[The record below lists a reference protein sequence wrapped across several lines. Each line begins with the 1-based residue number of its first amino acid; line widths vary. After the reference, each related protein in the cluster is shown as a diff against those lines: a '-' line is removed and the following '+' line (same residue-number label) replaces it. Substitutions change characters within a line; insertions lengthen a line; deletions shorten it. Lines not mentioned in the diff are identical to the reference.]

1 MWLLYVTFEDF
12 VCLKYPN
19 KSKEILTTRINI
31 DTYISSPGSS
41 PVRRPR
47 SPSVIATSQ
56 KEIIQS
62 KRVLCEDFKNQV
74 GFKPIQTESRC
85 PTIRDKEFEYKRRY
99 STTVSYQ
106 IAKIQRIVKTE
117 RAKKTRNNRQ
127 KFDLDGSAGV
137 SSMEIGRADQWNRN
151 RDRMHDLSEG
161 RLGSVGST
169 NQGVCRS
176 SRCVNSQGTADKT
189 VNSRVIVSGAVTESH
204 GVLLRGSVPRQSQN
218 SATLGPNN
226 GQVRRYNPQVG
237 LENRCLSHTD
247 RLNQSADQI
256 HSVGRCVRNPARVET
271 THCGP
276 RIVNVRALQAI
287 TDNALRE
294 DPCITNKLS
303 VQSKCW
309 NSLRLQGIL
318 PLDNCRFDWDSGS
331 MNDRIMTD
339 PLRVSVRHDISFH
352 SQDGG
357 YLHPRPDS
365 VVPRHKPPQ
374 TLSLDRVNLAGR
386 SDNKITSTPDDSAH
400 DVSADIFHSNESSP
414 VTISSGYESDS
425 LHTCEADIDNI
436 FFKRNKANNVSTKTA
451 EGDNDP
457 LTDYFSM
464 SDSNLNAEV
473 TAPVDGDVTPTSSPQ
488 VILNRMPDNQGK
500 DNSVPNDLKSN
511 SKSRKPKQDRVLTPQ
526 QGNSAVFSPKER
538 NSYQLTKVARSMFEI
553 IHDLQTEENSAEG
566 KKKGRKPRRNTPPL
580 KPERLIGDNPN
591 LPSSSSSSETT
602 PTNTCTKT
610 GLGQDQFKAI
620 KPLQTQCDNVLTN
633 VNQVPQPKHFDRVVG
648 NPPKVS
654 VRCLRRPLGADPTDF
669 DRNAALPHSD
679 SARASTNENP
689 SKSASQPCY
698 LEEDTSVAANDN
710 STVHW
715 EGSGNDVHP
724 FHPQVPDNMTT
735 PRPAMINQNWTTN
748 INDCMPYATTRL
760 PGCQTPKRDPRDDH
774 VYETIPGDEMLS
786 YEEHMRL
793 RMNGIPVKLQRLHPD
808 CPFVPYEPPALPAR
822 NDHRM
827 PKSSGFMNSSF
838 IMHTQPFIPQNLIQ
852 CPRNRVSHPQS
863 LMPQFSSFPGNQRG
877 NVNHGILFNAAQQQ
891 HINRVKS
898 ETSDSTVIKNSKKQP
913 KQRPSSQE
921 LPVKPQPLL
930 PTGYK
935 QKRPVSEQ
943 LSQAHKAPAQRRL
956 QLLQKQQ
963 LIRQQQQLQLLQQ
976 KQELEKQQKILQY
989 KQQQQEKQEQQKQ
1002 QYLLM
1007 RDINSNIPER
1017 ASFSA
1022 ISTHHHVN
1030 KSRSRANS
1038 WDGYGSMDLRKVNEN
1053 APLSKGASK
1062 LSTSDLLDYI
1072 DDIKQPP
1079 PKRRENFY
1087 LLLSNRQNR
1096 ADFSES
1102 LEIESKLK
1110 DLGISVNQV
1119 KCGEFLDEDGY
1130 TTMDSPPLDFGI
1142 ETGPQFL
1149 QSTYV

>member
-19 KSKEILTTRINI
+19 KYTEVLTTRINI
-31 DTYISSPGSS
+31 DAYISSPCCS
-41 PVRRPR
+41 PVK
-47 SPSVIATSQ
+47 SPQPQPLNSSSQ
-56 KEIIQS
+56 KGITRS
-62 KRVLCEDFKNQV
+62 KRDLCEDFKTQA
-74 GFKPIQTESRC
+74 GFKPIQAKARC
-85 PTIRDKEFEYKRRY
+85 TTLVDKDLNDKRRY
-99 STTVSYQ
+99 SDTVSYQ
-106 IAKIQRIVKTE
+106 IAKIQSIVKTE
-117 RAKKTRNNRQ
+117 RRNKVRNNRQ
-127 KFDLDGSAGV
+127 KLELDVSPGV
-137 SSMEIGRADQWNRN
+137 NSMEVGQTDQRN
-151 RDRMHDLSEG
+151 RDKMHDLSEG
-161 RLGSVGST
+161 RRASVGNTS
-169 NQGVCRS
+169 QGALRS
-176 SRCVNSQGTADKT
+176 SRCVNFPGPADK
-189 VNSRVIVSGAVTESH
+189 VANSRGIVSGAVTESH

-237 LENRCLSHTD
+237 LENRCLSQND

-271 THCGP
+271 TQCGP

-318 PLDNCRFDWDSGS
+318 PLDNGRFDWDSVT

-339 PLRVSVRHDISFH
+339 PLRVSVRHDISFN

-365 VVPRHKPPQ
+365 VGPRHKPPQ

-386 SDNKITSTPDDSAH
+386 SDNIVTSTPDDSGH
-400 DVSADIFHSNESSP
+400 DASVDMFHSNESSP

-436 FFKRNKANNVSTKTA
+436 FFKKNKANNRRTKAATA

-464 SDSNLNAEV
+464 SDSNQNAEV
-473 TAPVDGDVTPTSSPQ
+473 PAPVDGDVTPTSSPQ
-488 VILNRMPDNQGK
+488 VVLTRIPDNQGK
-500 DNSVPNDLKSN
+500 DNSVPKDLKTN
-511 SKSRKPKQDRVLTPQ
+511 SKSRKPKQDKVLIPN
-526 QGNSAVFSPKER
+526 QGNNVVFSPKEK

-553 IHDLQTEENSAEG
+553 IHDLQNEENAAEG
-566 KKKGRKPRRNTPPL
+566 KKKGKKPRRSTPPL

-591 LPSSSSSSETT
+591 LPSSSSSSDTT
-602 PTNTCTKT
+602 PTNTCTKPV
-610 GLGQDQFKAI
+610 LGQEKFKGQ
-620 KPLQTQCDNVLTN
+620 KPVKPHCDNVHTN
-633 VNQVPQPKHFDRVVG
+633 VNQVPQQKHFDRVVG
-648 NPPKVS
+648 NPPKVA
-654 VRCLRRPLGADPTDF
+654 VRCLRRPLGADPSDF
-669 DRNAALPHSD
+669 DRNSALPHSD
-679 SARASTNENP
+679 SARAPAVDNL
-689 SKSASQPCY
+689 SKSVNQPSY
-698 LEEDTSVAANDN
+698 LEEDTSVVANDN

-715 EGSGNDVHP
+715 EGSGSDVHP
-724 FHPQVPDNMTT
+724 FHPQVPDNATDPHAT
-735 PRPAMINQNWTTN
+735 LINQNWTTN

-827 PKSSGFMNSSF
+827 PKSTAFMNSSF

-852 CPRNRVSHPQS
+852 CPRNLPQSFVPQFASHPGKQ
-863 LMPQFSSFPGNQRG
+863 QVNA
-877 NVNHGILFNAAQQQ
+877 NHGILFHVPQQQ
-891 HINRVKS
+891 NVNQLKVDSSVNINS
-898 ETSDSTVIKNSKKQP
+898 SKKQQ
-913 KQRPSSQE
+913 KQRPASQE
-921 LPVKPQPLL
+921 LPIRPQPIL

-943 LSQAHKAPAQRRL
+943 LSSHAPKAPAQRRL

-989 KQQQQEKQEQQKQ
+989 KQQQQEKQQQQKQ

-1007 RDINSNIPER
+1007 RDINSNVPER

-1022 ISTHHHVN
+1022 SSNHHHVN

-1038 WDGYGSMDLRKVNEN
+1038 WDGYGSLDLRKINDN
-1053 APLSKGASK
+1053 APLSKGACK

-1096 ADFSES
+1096 ADFSDS

-1119 KCGEFLDEDGY
+1119 KSGEFIDEDGY
-1130 TTMDSPPLDFGI
+1130 TTMDSPPFDFGI
-1142 ETGPQFL
+1142 ETRPQFL

>member
-12 VCLKYPN
+12 VCLKHPN
-19 KSKEILTTRINI
+19 KSKELLTTSI
-31 DTYISSPGSS
+31 DIDAYISLGSS
-41 PVRRPR
+41 PVRKPQ
-47 SPSVIATSQ
+47 PVTSTP
-56 KEIIQS
+56 KKKTTRS

-74 GFKPIQTESRC
+74 GFKPIQAKARC
-85 PTIRDKEFEYKRRY
+85 PTLVDKEANNNRRY
-99 STTVSYQ
+99 STSVSYQ
-106 IAKIQRIVKTE
+106 IAKIQSIVKIET
-117 RAKKTRNNRQ
+117 RNKTKNNRQ
-127 KFDLDGSAGV
+127 KLELDGSKV
-137 SSMEIGRADQWNRN
+137 VNSMEIGQSDQWNRD
-151 RDRMHDLSEG
+151 RDRMHDLREG
-161 RLGSVGST
+161 RFASVGST
-169 NQGVCRS
+169 AQGACRS
-176 SRCVNSQGTADKT
+176 PRCVNATDKA
-189 VNSRVIVSGAVTESH
+189 VNSRAIVSGAVTESH

-218 SATLGPNN
+218 SSTLGPNN
-226 GQVRRYNPQVG
+226 GRVRRYNPQVG
-237 LENRCLSHTD
+237 MENRCPSHTD
-247 RLNQSADQI
+247 RLNQSLDQI
-256 HSVGRCVRNPARVET
+256 HAVGRCVRNPARVET
-271 THCGP
+271 THSGP

-318 PLDNCRFDWDSGS
+318 PLDNSRFDFDTGLMS
-331 MNDRIMTD
+331 DRIMTD
-339 PLRVSVRHDISFH
+339 PLRVSVRHDISFN

-357 YLHPRPDS
+357 YLNPRPDS
-365 VVPRHKPPQ
+365 VVPRSKPPQ
-374 TLSLDRVNLAGR
+374 TLSLDRVNMAGR
-386 SDNKITSTPDDSAH
+386 SDKKITSTPDDSAH
-400 DVSADIFHSNESSP
+400 DVSEDIFHSNESSP

-425 LHTCEADIDNI
+425 LHTCEADIDHI
-436 FFKRNKANNVSTKTA
+436 FYKRNKANNARTKA
-451 EGDNDP
+451 EKMEGDNEP

-473 TAPVDGDVTPTSSPQ
+473 TAPPNGDITPTSFPQ
-488 VILNRMPDNQGK
+488 TVLSGMSDNKGK
-500 DNSVPNDLKSN
+500 DNSVPKDLKAN
-511 SKSRKPKQDRVLTPQ
+511 SKCRKLKQDKVPTPQ

-553 IHDLQTEENSAEG
+553 IHDLQNEENAAEG
-566 KKKGRKPRRNTPPL
+566 KKKGKKPRRNTPPL

-591 LPSSSSSSETT
+591 IPSSSSSDTT

-610 GLGQDQFKAI
+610 GLGQEQFQGKRKA
-620 KPLQTQCDNVLTN
+620 QNQSDNTFSN
-633 VNQVPQPKHFDRVVG
+633 VNRVPQPKHFDRVVG

-654 VRCLRRPLGADPTDF
+654 VRCLRRPLGADPSDF
-669 DRNAALPHSD
+669 DRHAALPHSD

-689 SKSASQPCY
+689 PTSVGQTSY
-698 LEEDTSVAANDN
+698 LEEDTSAAVNDN

-715 EGSGNDVHP
+715 EGSGSDVHP
-724 FHPQVPDNMTT
+724 FHPKVPENATD
-735 PRPAMINQNWTTN
+735 PHVAMINQNWTTN

-760 PGCQTPKRDPRDDH
+760 PGCQTPKRDPEDNH
-774 VYETIPGDEMLS
+774 VYETIPGDEMLP

-808 CPFVPYEPPALPAR
+808 CPFVPYHPPALPAR
-822 NDHRM
+822 NDNRM
-827 PKSSGFMNSSF
+827 PKSSAFMNSSF
-838 IMHTQPFIPQNLIQ
+838 IMHTQPFVPQNLIQ
-852 CPRNRVSHPQS
+852 CPRNPRTHSQS
-863 LMPQFSSFPGNQRG
+863 FVPQFTSLQA
-877 NVNHGILFNAAQQQ
+877 NHHGVLLNAPQQQ
-891 HINRVKS
+891 NINQMGVS
-898 ETSDSTVIKNSKKQP
+898 GTCASSVSINSSKKQP
-913 KQRPSSQE
+913 KQRPTSQE
-921 LPVKPQPLL
+921 LPVRPHC
-930 PTGYK
+930 YK

-976 KQELEKQQKILQY
+976 KQELDKQQKILQQ
-989 KQQQQEKQEQQKQ
+989 KQQQHEKQQHQKQ

-1007 RDINSNIPER
+1007 RDFNSNVPER
-1017 ASFSA
+1017 ASFSVT
-1022 ISTHHHVN
+1022 STHHHVN

-1038 WDGYGSMDLRKVNEN
+1038 WDGYGSLDLRKINDN
-1053 APLSKGASK
+1053 MSLSKGASK

-1110 DLGISVNQV
+1110 DLGINVNQV
-1119 KCGEFLDEDGY
+1119 KCGEFVDEDGY
-1130 TTMDSPPLDFGI
+1130 TTMDGPPLDFCI

>member
-19 KSKEILTTRINI
+19 KSKEVLTTRINI
-31 DTYISSPGSS
+31 DAYISSSCNS
-41 PVRRPR
+41 PVRRSLSQPVT
-47 SPSVIATSQ
+47 SSSQ
-56 KEIIQS
+56 KEITRS
-62 KRVLCEDFKNQV
+62 KRVLCEGFKNQV
-74 GFKPIQTESRC
+74 GFKRIQAKTRC
-85 PTIRDKEFEYKRRY
+85 STLGDKEVDDKSRY
-99 STTVSYQ
+99 NTTVSYQ
-106 IAKIQRIVKTE
+106 IAKIQSIVKTE
-117 RAKKTRNNRQ
+117 RHNKPRNNRQ
-127 KFDLDGSAGV
+127 KLELDGFPGV
-137 SSMEIGRADQWNRN
+137 ISMEIGQSDQRN

-161 RLGSVGST
+161 RLSSIGST
-169 NQGVCRS
+169 GQGACRS
-176 SRCVNSQGTADKT
+176 SRCVNSPGIADKA
-189 VNSRVIVSGAVTESH
+189 VNSRGIVSGAVTESH

-226 GQVRRYNPQVG
+226 GRVRRYNPQVG
-237 LENRCLSHTD
+237 VENRCLSQTN

-318 PLDNCRFDWDSGS
+318 PLDNGRFDWDSGS

-339 PLRVSVRHDISFH
+339 PLRVSVRHDVLFN

-365 VVPRHKPPQ
+365 VGPRHKPPQ

-386 SDNKITSTPDDSAH
+386 SDNVVTSTPNDSAH
-400 DVSADIFHSNESSP
+400 DASIDIFHSNESSP

-436 FFKRNKANNVSTKTA
+436 FFKRNKANNTRTKAATA
-451 EGDNDP
+451 EGDTDP

-488 VILNRMPDNQGK
+488 VVLTRIPDNQGK
-500 DNSVPNDLKSN
+500 DHPVPQDLKTN
-511 SKSRKPKQDRVLTPQ
+511 SKSRKPKQDKVLTPN

-553 IHDLQTEENSAEG
+553 IHDLQNEENAAEG
-566 KKKGRKPRRNTPPL
+566 KKKGKKPRRNTPPL

-591 LPSSSSSSETT
+591 LPSSSSSSDTT
-602 PTNTCTKT
+602 PTNTCTKPVM
-610 GLGQDQFKAI
+610 GQDQFNI
-620 KPLQTQCDNVLTN
+620 QRQVQNQCDNTRTN

-654 VRCLRRPLGADPTDF
+654 VRCLRRPLGADPSDF

-679 SARASTNENP
+679 SARASTNDNP
-689 SKSASQPCY
+689 PKIVGQPSY
-698 LEEDTSVAANDN
+698 LEEDTSIAANDN

-715 EGSGNDVHP
+715 EGSGSDVHP
-724 FHPQVPDNMTT
+724 FHPQVPDNSND
-735 PRPAMINQNWTTN
+735 PQAALINQNWTTN

-827 PKSSGFMNSSF
+827 PKSSAFMNSSF
-838 IMHTQPFIPQNLIQ
+838 IMHTQPFVPQNLIQ
-852 CPRNRVSHPQS
+852 CPRNHSQS
-863 LMPQFSSFPGNQRG
+863 FVPQFSSLPGSHQV
-877 NVNHGILFNAAQQQ
+877 NVNHGVLFHAPHQKIVNKLKVGDTSVN
-891 HINRVKS
+891 INS
-898 ETSDSTVIKNSKKQP
+898 SKKQS
-913 KQRPSSQE
+913 KQRPASQE
-921 LPVKPQPLL
+921 LPVRPQPVL

-943 LSQAHKAPAQRRL
+943 LSHAQKAPAQRRL

-989 KQQQQEKQEQQKQ
+989 KQQQQDKQQQQQQKQ

-1007 RDINSNIPER
+1007 RDINSNVPER

-1022 ISTHHHVN
+1022 TSTHHHVN
-1030 KSRSRANS
+1030 RSRSRANS
-1038 WDGYGSMDLRKVNEN
+1038 WDGYGSLDLRKTNDN
-1053 APLSKGASK
+1053 TPLSKGASK

-1096 ADFSES
+1096 ADFSDS

-1110 DLGISVNQV
+1110 DLGINVNQA
-1119 KCGEFLDEDGY
+1119 KCGEFVDEDGY
-1130 TTMDSPPLDFGI
+1130 TTMDSPPFDFGI
-1142 ETGPQFL
+1142 ETRPQFL